1 MPGLS
6 NMTKWKVSPGYGKVS
21 TVVRTRLR
29 LPWSLSGPTQR
40 TGEKMGTKR
49 SVLVDGRGVPL
60 SVVVS
65 GANTHDSRLLSP
77 ALEAKRIEMPDNGKN
92 NLCLDAGYTGMQ
104 ADVVLHQLVPHIRP
118 RCEEK
123 RSGRGRK
130 KPRRWVVERIFSW
143 LNQYRKIKTGY
154 EKLDVSHVG
163 LLSLC
168 CAMIVW
174 RQVIV
179 IYG

>member
-1 MPGLS
+1 M
-6 NMTKWKVSPGYGKVS
+6 
-21 TVVRTRLR
+21 
-29 LPWSLSGPTQR
+29 
-40 TGEKMGTKR
+40 
-49 SVLVDGRGVPL
+49 
-60 SVVVS
+60 
-65 GANTHDSRLLSP
+65 
-77 ALEAKRIEMPDNGKN
+77 IEMPGKGKN
-92 NLCLDAGYTGMQ
+92 NLCLNAGYTGMQ
-104 ADVVLHQLVPHIRP
+104 ADVVLHRLIPHIRP

-143 LNQYRKIKTGY
+143 INQYRKIKTRY

-168 CAMIVW
+168 CSMIVW